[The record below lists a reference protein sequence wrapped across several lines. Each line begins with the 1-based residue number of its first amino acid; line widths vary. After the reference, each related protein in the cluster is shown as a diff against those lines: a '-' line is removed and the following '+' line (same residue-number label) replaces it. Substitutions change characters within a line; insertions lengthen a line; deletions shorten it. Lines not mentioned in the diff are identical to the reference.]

1 MHLSQPGGHAVIS
14 VKSWDRKS
22 IALRKAHG
30 KATALSVCS
39 AFCLLLPSP
48 HRDRAA
54 WTRVW
59 VLLTLG
65 LSSSSSEAIQE
76 YQVCANQAEM
86 ESREGWVRQGIGL
99 LTGSDCLAGRLGD
112 CRLPLRASI
121 SALLWASQNF
131 PLFLR
136 AASSALHF
144 DVCINSQSLL
154 QASTR
159 GRTAWQEDL
168 AKKFQVMEFIL
179 GTNFRWGFLGVF

>member
-1 MHLSQPGGHAVIS
+1 MHLSQPEGHAVIS
-14 VKSWDRKS
+14 VKSCDRKS

-39 AFCLLLPSP
+39 AFCFLLPSL

-76 YQVCANQAEM
+76 YKACAHQNG
-86 ESREGWVRQGIGL
+86 EGWVRQGIGL
-99 LTGSDCLAGRLGD
+99 LAGSDCLAGRLGD

-121 SALLWASQNF
+121 SALSELHNNF

-136 AASSALHF
+136 AASLCSALWCVHQQQVPSPGF
-144 DVCINSQSLL
+144 HTGQDILAGWSGQVVPGYRVYIRHQL
-154 QASTR
+154 QVRFSR
-159 GRTAWQEDL
+159 I
-168 AKKFQVMEFIL
+168 F
-179 GTNFRWGFLGVF
+179 

>member
-121 SALLWASQNF
+121 SALLWASQKLPTVPQSSF
-131 PLFLR
+131 IC
-136 AASSALHF
+136 SALWCVHQQPVPSPGF
-144 DVCINSQSLL
+144 HTGQDSL
-154 QASTR
+154 AGGS
-159 GRTAWQEDL
+159 GQE
-168 AKKFQVMEFIL
+168 IPSY
-179 GTNFRWGFLGVF
+179 GVYIRHQL